1 MGASLSS
8 LGIRLSP
15 TLAQSGPGSLQQ
27 LDRLQIIQ
35 SFLQHSEKLLQDWV
49 WWCRPF
55 FLMVPVTPVRSN
67 SRGFR
72 EALTPVGRCDY
83 LRFLEIAVHCW
94 SLAKGVWARPA
105 PCARQ
110 GAGGDGR
117 GIGASENQQEEPRAV
132 TAEEQAPGVL

>member
-49 WWCRPF
+49 WGCRPF

-110 GAGGDGR
+110 GAGGTE
-117 GIGASENQQEEPRAV
+117 GASGPQR
-132 TAEEQAPGVL
+132 TSRKSAEL